1 MCFGVVA
8 ECLSCDLGRLVFVKL
23 RRVTH
28 VGTCIQYSCLT
39 RVMTRSPTLLR
50 VLDCFC
56 DVRAYL
62 REGKEGF
69 NASYRYIGREIYR
82 YTVVLFHYGS
92 CRYPVTLGI

>member
-8 ECLSCDLGRLVFVKL
+8 EYLSCDFGGLVFVKL
-23 RRVTH
+23 GRVTH
-28 VGTCIQYSCLT
+28 VGIQCSSLT

-92 CRYPVTLGI
+92 CR

>member
-8 ECLSCDLGRLVFVKL
+8 ECLSCDLGRLVLVKL

-39 RVMTRSPTLLR
+39 RVMTVSPTLHR

-92 CRYPVTLGI
+92 CR